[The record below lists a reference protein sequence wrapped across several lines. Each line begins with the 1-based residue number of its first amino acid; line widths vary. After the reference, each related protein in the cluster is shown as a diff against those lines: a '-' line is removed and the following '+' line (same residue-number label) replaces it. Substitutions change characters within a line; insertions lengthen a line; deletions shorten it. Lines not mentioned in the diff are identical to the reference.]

1 MPNKEL
7 TVACQQ
13 RKVRSVCLQT
23 FLLLFGGVEK
33 TISQISVMLCKK

>member
-23 FLLLFGGVEK
+23 FLLLFIAQQLEV
-33 TISQISVMLCKK
+33 